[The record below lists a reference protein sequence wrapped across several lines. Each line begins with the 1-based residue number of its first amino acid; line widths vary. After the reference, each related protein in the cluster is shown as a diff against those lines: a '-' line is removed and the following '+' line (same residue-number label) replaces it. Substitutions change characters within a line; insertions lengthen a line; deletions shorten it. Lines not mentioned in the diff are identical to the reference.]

1 MNIFV
6 LDRNIEKCAMYHS
19 DMHVVKMVLES
30 AQMLCTV
37 LHENGMNAPYKP
49 THRNHPCTLWAG
61 RSLSNWLWLR
71 NLALALNDEYMY
83 RFEKEREH
91 ASARVIRGLAL
102 PPLEEKGLTV
112 FAQAMPEQYRIPGDA
127 VAAYRRYYVAEKA
140 HFAVWTG
147 REVPKWFE
155 DARMNI

>member
-6 LDRNIEKCAMYHS
+6 LDRDIAKCAMYHS
-19 DMHVVKMVLES
+19 DRHVVKMVLES

-49 THRNHPCTLWAG
+49 THRNHPCTLWTG

-71 NLALALNDEYMY
+71 NLALALNDEFMY
-83 RFEKEREH
+83 RYEKELEH
-91 ASARVIRGLAL
+91 ASATVVRGLPH
-102 PPLEEKGLTV
+102 PPLEDRGLTV

-127 VAAYRRYYVAEKA
+127 VAAYRRFYVAEKA
-140 HFAVWTG
+140 HFAVWTR
-147 REVPKWFE
+147 REVPEWFE
-155 DARMNI
+155 EEA